1 MNKTLA
7 RLLPELMPAAIAWAE
22 QSAQDIAQTGVA
34 LNESGLSLARRMGVM
49 YPERVRLKFV
59 DAIPKPDEASL
70 RTAIELGGF
79 MGPNTAGLTLG
90 HSIYI
95 RNGTDTVRLISH
107 ELRHVHQYEE
117 AGSIALFL
125 PIYLEQIVQYGYENA
140 PYEVDARAS
149 EIEA

>member
-1 MNKTLA
+1 MNQTLA
-7 RLLPELMPAAIAWAE
+7 ALLPELMPAAIAWAE
-22 QSAQDIAQTGVA
+22 QSAQEIAQTGVA
-34 LNESGLSLARRMGVM
+34 LNDSGISLARRVGVM
-49 YPERVRLKFV
+49 YTERVRLKFV
-59 DAIPKPDEASL
+59 DAIPKPEDPSL
-70 RTAIELGGF
+70 RAAIELGGF

-95 RNGTDTVRLISH
+95 RNGTGSARLISH
-107 ELRHVHQYEE
+107 ELRHVQQYES

-125 PIYLEQIVQYGYENA
+125 PIYLGQIVQYGYQDA